1 MQSILIKDFMDS
13 NPHAIHQDTSI
24 SEAVKMLVTQQITGA
39 PVIDDNKHL
48 VGFVSEQDCIKE
60 MLNDAFYHNES
71 PSVKNVMSTNVKTVT
86 PGTSLLHVAETMAK
100 SPPKNYPVV
109 EESKLVGVISR
120 RLVLKALCEIS

>member
-13 NPHAIHQDTSI
+13 NPHAINQETSI
-24 SEAVKMLVTQQITGA
+24 SEAVKMLVAQKITGA

-71 PSVKNVMSTNVKTVT
+71 PSVKNVMSTDVKTVT
-86 PGTSLLHVAETMAK
+86 PGTSLLQVAEAMAK

-109 EESKLVGVISR
+109 EGSKLVGLISR
-120 RLVLKALCEIS
+120 RLILKALSEIG